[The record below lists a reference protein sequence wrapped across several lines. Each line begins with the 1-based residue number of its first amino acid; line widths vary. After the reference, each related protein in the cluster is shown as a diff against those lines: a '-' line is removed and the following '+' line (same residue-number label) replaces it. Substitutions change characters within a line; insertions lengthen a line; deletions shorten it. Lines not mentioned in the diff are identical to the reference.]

1 MATAPDYGY
10 LRQVVF
16 SRSQNVLDPARD
28 YLFDVRLAHLVRDH
42 GMGHLEGLVRYLRL
56 RKDAALEAAV
66 AEAMTINET
75 SFFRDHRPFEL
86 LRTDL
91 LPRLIES
98 RRATRTLRFWSAA
111 CSTGQEALSL
121 AMVLREHFPQLARWD
136 IRIECTD
143 LCSEALERARAGR
156 YHRIEMNRGLPARYL
171 GRYFDHL
178 GEEWAARPVIHELCR
193 FRRANLCASSLP
205 FSSGFDLIFLR
216 NVMLYF
222 TPETR
227 QHLLSAMHR
236 LLAPDGFLFLG
247 SSEQLAN
254 TPLWMPV
261 LAGGTCHY
269 RPMPPEGSGTKRIS
283 SAARDES
290 PRACESGPPWTYSG
304 TGG

>member
-1 MATAPDYGY
+1 MSTASTADYGY
-10 LRQVVF
+10 LRGVVV
-16 SRSQNVLDPARD
+16 SHSQNVLDPTLD
-28 YLFDVRLAHLVRDH
+28 YRFDIRLARLVRKH
-42 GMGHLEGLVRYLRL
+42 GMGDLQGLVRYLRL
-56 RKDAALEAAV
+56 RKDAELEAAI

-98 RRATRTLRFWSAA
+98 RRAVRTLRFWSAA

-121 AMVLREHFPQLARWD
+121 AMVLREHFPQIGRWN

-143 LCSEALERARAGR
+143 LCSEAVERARAGR

-171 GRYFDHL
+171 ARYFDHL
-178 GEEWAARPVIHELCR
+178 GEEWSARSVIHDVCR
-193 FRRANLCASSLP
+193 FRRANLCARPLP
-205 FSSGFDLIFLR
+205 FSGRFDLIFLR

-227 QHLLSAMHR
+227 QHLLAAMHR

-247 SSEQLAN
+247 SSEQPADA
-254 TPLWMPV
+254 PLWIPV
-261 LAGGTCHY
+261 LGGGTCHY
-269 RPMPPEGSGTKRIS
+269 RPMPQEGPGTKTASGT
-283 SAARDES
+283 A
-290 PRACESGPPWTYSG
+290 
-304 TGG
+304 GGEKS